1 METVQKETLKTI
13 DKAIKENLTAEIGT
27 KIKLKLSMKN
37 ALGKVTDRGYM
48 GITKKSGKNFVCD
61 LSKEEATIFEVK
73 KTKYAQD
80 GYNTYEIKNG
90 KYKKRWLDY
99 HIGFGNGELFAESHN
114 FFEFDIA
121 IWREKDE
128 SLFALAGKKIAI
140 PVRGTKEGT
149 SMFVSEDPRY
159 PIFYVTEEKQ

>member
-1 METVQKETLKTI
+1 METIQKETLQTI
-13 DKAIKENLTAEIGT
+13 DSSIKEKINADIGT

-37 ALGKVTDRGYM
+37 PLGIVTERGYM
-48 GITKKSGKNFVCD
+48 GMTKKSGKNFVCD
-61 LSKEEATIFEVK
+61 LSQEDATIFEVK
-73 KTKYAQD
+73 RTKYAKD

-99 HIGFGNGELFAESHN
+99 HIGIGNGEVFAESHT

-121 IWREKDE
+121 IWREKDD

-140 PVRGTKEGT
+140 PVRGTKDGT
-149 SMFVSEDPRY
+149 TMFVSEDPRY
-159 PIFYVTEEKQ
+159 PLFYITEEKQ